1 MPRIFRFTYHE
12 EQRTANVLHFPMS
25 WHSVA
30 ESFKSVNLKKSSFF
44 ISTHLS
50 PQLLVF
56 PAHLDFQIPLKS

>member
-30 ESFKSVNLKKSSFF
+30 ESFKSVNLKKSSF
-44 ISTHLS
+44 LS
-50 PQLLVF
+50 PPIFLPNYLF
-56 PAHLDFQIPLKS
+56 SHLIWISRFL